1 MSDLRAL
8 RETYTREKLI
18 KVIEILKCGPE
29 EYNKRDHTC
38 KHSDDSPCVDPLE
51 CCLFDEYDER
61 FPWKAV
67 LVGYAYYESIETG
80 KRMTVG
86 HFVADIINR
95 EKIRDVWYDHM
106 EAVSSVHAVVA
117 ETVFDRQGYM
127 HRELYEEEPKMGS
140 GVFKK
145 EIGEGPLILLRFIEV
160 DEKFRRRGIGTKL
173 LSGLHKVAKQ
183 EEIEFICTYPKP
195 DTKDTFTAFVRSVG
209 YRRVARSNIL
219 AYATDEHHSS
229 RQLAKHLD
237 SKPVTVADRTQL
249 LEYTTPIC
257 LVISKYMGNDA
268 IRILQKFPIDTDWNE
283 TSIYGITPLHLAAS
297 FVAPE
302 VIAFLLS
309 RGKAS
314 SSIYQLTHYGN
325 TPLGVLKATGVSV
338 RYSPTSGPVMN
349 LDHWRGHAD
358 DYVECYRLLS
368 TAMNMPWDDALEK
381 RVRAGCSCGE
391 CLEGVMSPRLQF
403 LYSWC
408 ASDGSF
414 LIFLPNIILPIGY
427 IRDSV
432 QVIKGRWGQNT
443 DKESLQAVNSI
454 FGHLPTTLSAVCDL
468 ESFQIGFTTL
478 LEYTGA
484 WIEEKMMPNASGLE
498 RKIDQYTELG
508 GGDVQTYLE
517 LGGTINDALGYLF
530 GECCYKAWSLKF
542 RNLKETKAI
551 PHCR

>member
-106 EAVSSVHAVVA
+106 EAVSPVHAVVA

-145 EIGEGPLILLRFIEV
+145 EIGE

-403 LYSWC
+403 Y
-408 ASDGSF
+408 
-414 LIFLPNIILPIGY
+414 ILGY

-454 FGHLPTTLSAVCDL
+454 FGHLPTTLSASWV
-468 ESFQIGFTTL
+468 E
-478 LEYTGA
+478 
-484 WIEEKMMPNASGLE
+484 
-498 RKIDQYTELG
+498 
-508 GGDVQTYLE
+508 GDVQTYLE

-551 PHCR
+551 PHCDNDDLINPVRLVACGIKDGKPPKTTPLPFVFRDVYSHVSHISTGT